1 MVIFTWWLSF
11 EFRNGDVMTEQQRGG
26 LFGSSVR
33 ITRHLRHLIRWLKM
47 MDGLEEQDL
56 LDVRDD
62 CTLHRSFISTCR
74 QH

>member
-11 EFRNGDVMTEQQRGG
+11 EFRNGDVITEQQRGG

-47 MDGLEEQDL
+47 MDGLEE
-56 LDVRDD
+56 
-62 CTLHRSFISTCR
+62 
-74 QH
+74 